1 MLNINNYMNTA
12 KQSEVIQGTKMSF
25 FKNEIVKGLLIA
37 LVSVILSQGL
47 AYYFWTKQF
56 QNTKEQKILEF
67 KIDLF
72 KEFTKALYNA
82 VYCSEGSSFIYM
94 EVQKMTDAASDS
106 IYYATGI
113 RKSFLDIETNKK
125 IRNKANNI
133 SQIHYDLFKKGME
146 IQDLNASMSLT
157 VRLLYGDKVQEK
169 LFNLSQTFKAEYSM
183 NFYTAERVSKKLNPK
198 DIDIEGLAGQLTNKR
213 IYLLE
218 LVLQEMMKQIQD

>member
-1 MLNINNYMNTA
+1 MLNINSHMN
-12 KQSEVIQGTKMSF
+12 KSSQSEEIARTKASF

-37 LVSVILSQGL
+37 LISVFLSQGL

-72 KEFTKALYNA
+72 KEFTKALSDA

-94 EVQKMTDAASDS
+94 EIQKMTDAASDS

-133 SQIHYDLFKKGME
+133 SKMHYDLFVKGME
-146 IQDLNASMSLT
+146 NRDENASMSLT
-157 VRLLYGDKVQEK
+157 VRLLYGEKVHEL
-169 LFNLSQTFKAEYSM
+169 LFNLSQTFNAEYSM
-183 NFYTAERVSKKLNPK
+183 NFYTNERVSKKLNPR
-198 DIDIEGLAGQLTNKR
+198 DVDIEYLASQLANKR
-213 IYLLE
+213 KILLE
-218 LVLQEMMKQIQD
+218 LVLQEMMKQIK